1 MMIAGKQGTFG
12 ARLRLVGDFVAR
24 TLERF
29 SRDRADLLAAA
40 LAFYALLSSA
50 PLIIV
55 AVGVAGIVLGHG
67 EAQHEVSRL
76 LRDNLGAQGAA
87 TVGQWVQQA
96 SANGGVASVVGLALT
111 LVAASS
117 FATQLRSALNQV
129 WNIDVTASASF
140 KSSIKDYLQRR
151 IFAFGLTLAAGP
163 VLLAVFT
170 SRTLLFAL
178 RKWLFA
184 GSAVLE
190 VSLQVLQIGFSL
202 GSVAAFSSLVFRY
215 VPEAR
220 VPWKSALV
228 GGTVTSVSFNIGNA
242 LVGFYLGRASV
253 AAAYGAAGSLV
264 VVLLWFYFSAQM
276 FLLGAEF
283 TRLYAERAS
292 QRPLAVS
299 PLRKDSKRAG
309 LD

>member
-1 MMIAGKQGTFG
+1 
-12 ARLRLVGDFVAR
+12 
-24 TLERF
+24 
-29 SRDRADLLAAA
+29 
-40 LAFYALLSSA
+40 LLSSA

-67 EAQHEVSRL
+67 QAQHEVSRL
-76 LRDNLGAQGAA
+76 LRENLGPKGAA

-96 SANGGVASVVGLALT
+96 SESGGVASVVGLALT
-111 LVAASS
+111 VVAASS
-117 FATQLRSALNQV
+117 FATQLRSALNHV
-129 WNIDVTASASF
+129 WNIDVAASASF
-140 KSSIKDYLQRR
+140 KSSIKDYVQRR
-151 IFAFGLTLAAGP
+151 MFAFGLTLAAGP
-163 VLLAVFT
+163 VLLAICA

-178 RKWLFA
+178 RRWLFA
-184 GSAVLE
+184 SSAVLAI
-190 VSLQVLQIGFSL
+190 SLQVLQIGFSL
-202 GSVAAFSSLVFRY
+202 GSVAVFSSVVFRY

-220 VPWKSALV
+220 VSWKSALV

-242 LVGFYLGRASV
+242 LVGLYLGRASV
-253 AAAYGAAGSLV
+253 AAAYGAAASLV

-292 QRPLAVS
+292 QRPLAD
-299 PLRKDSKRAG
+299 PALRKASRRAG